1 MKFVVMCAAFALGGL
16 STGAGPVARIGETDY
31 ATLDEAVA
39 SGGKIRLLSDVALD
53 SLLVP
58 SGAEVAL
65 DLAGHSLTG
74 TQQDQAAVVVH
85 GSLTVDDSVGGG
97 RITHE
102 GAVVIAKK
110 MTSYASAIYNDGE
123 FSLLD
128 GVICDCVSEDS
139 TVWNAGN
146 RHVGGGLCRSEGG
159 AGGCRFAADEG
170 RRDKAVSAD
179 QHHIAGGNPDGRTL
193 LLDRGMQR
201 SRRRMAADRVPDG
214 HGQCAYLLSVRL

>member
-1 MKFVVMCAAFALGGL
+1 MKTMKFVVMCAAFALGAL
-16 STGAGPVARIGETDY
+16 SVGAGPVARIGETDY
-31 ATLDEAVA
+31 ATLEEAVA
-39 SGGKIRLLSDVALD
+39 AGGKIRLLSDVALD

-58 SGAEVAL
+58 SDAEVTL

-123 FSLLD
+123 LSLLG
-128 GVICDCVSEDS
+128 GVICDCVGDEA
-139 TVWNAGN
+139 TVWNAG
-146 RHVGGGLCRSEGG
+146 RRGRLLLARGAALCESRLRGKTANPATAAKRG
-159 AGGCRFAADEG
+159 AGGTWRCA
-170 RRDKAVSAD
+170 
-179 QHHIAGGNPDGRTL
+179 L
-193 LLDRGMQR
+193 LPEFETR
-201 SRRRMAADRVPDG
+201 
-214 HGQCAYLLSVRL
+214 